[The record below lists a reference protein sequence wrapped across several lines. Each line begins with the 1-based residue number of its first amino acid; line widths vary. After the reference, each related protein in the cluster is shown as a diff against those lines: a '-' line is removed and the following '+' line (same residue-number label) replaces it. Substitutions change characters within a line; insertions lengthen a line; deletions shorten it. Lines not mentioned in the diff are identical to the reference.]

1 MMRKSFA
8 ILKREL
14 RSYFVSP
21 IAYAVTVVWLVWS
34 GLVFSMFADF
44 YAGNPS
50 SGGSDSPLS
59 SFFGATLLFFLPLLV
74 FVPIL
79 TMRLIAG
86 EKSSGSY
93 EALLT
98 APISEWAIT
107 LGKYSAA
114 LVFYAALWVPSVVY
128 VWITSQYGDVD
139 GGSVIT
145 SYLGVFVVGTS
156 FVAVGLLMSALAPNQ
171 IVAATLTFLALGML
185 FVAGIVQY
193 NAQGTSRELLSYMS
207 VLTHMQSFSKGV
219 VDSRALVFHTSIASF
234 CLFCTTRVIEWRRI
248 RT

>member
-1 MMRKSFA
+1 MIRKTFA
-8 ILKREL
+8 IWKREL
-14 RSYFVSP
+14 RSYLVSP
-21 IAYAVTVVWLVWS
+21 IAYAVTVAWLIFS
-34 GLVFSMFADF
+34 GLVFSMFAEF
-44 YAGNPS
+44 YASNPS

-86 EKSSGSY
+86 EKSGGSY

-98 APISEWAIT
+98 APVSDWAIT
-107 LGKYSAA
+107 FGKYAAA
-114 LVFYAALWVPSVVY
+114 LVFYAMLWLPTLVY

-139 GGSVIT
+139 GGSVLA
-145 SYLGVFVVGTS
+145 SYFGVFVVGAS
-156 FVAVGLLMSALAPNQ
+156 FVAVGLLMSAISPNQ

-185 FVAGIVQY
+185 FVAGILQY
-193 NAQGTSRELLSYMS
+193 NAQGTTRQLLSYMS
-207 VLTHMQSFSKGV
+207 VLSHMQSFSKGV
-219 VDSRALVFHTSIASF
+219 VDSRALVFHSSIVAFS
-234 CLFCTTRVIEWRRI
+234 LFCTARVIEWRRI